1 MLAKEKKDEVR
12 AFLKESPHISL
23 QNVALLYD
31 VTYAQVYALNRE
43 VHGVKPRVKKAA
55 KKPAVK
61 AKAKMSRKAILAKAG
76 EAASK
81 LQGAT
86 VNVGPLEGM
95 DLNYEVMYQISRGK
109 QGRIEEASFVDLI
122 NQPPHYTKGGI
133 ETIDFIEAKDLNYN
147 LGNVVKYVSRSG
159 LKGTRIEDL
168 KKAKWYLE
176 REISSL
182 LGD

>member
-43 VHGVKPRVKKAA
+43 VHGVKPRAKKAA

-61 AKAKMSRKAILAKAG
+61 AKAKMGRKAILAKA
-76 EAASK
+76 ADQYPMPLLPPAP
-81 LQGAT
+81 
-86 VNVGPLEGM
+86 VMVYGPDM
-95 DLNYEVMYQISRGK
+95 V
-109 QGRIEEASFVDLI
+109 
-122 NQPPHYTKGGI
+122 NQPPHYTYGGI

-147 LGNVVKYVSRSG
+147 LGNVVKYVTRSG

-176 REISSL
+176 REIGSL

>member
-1 MLAKEKKDEVR
+1 MLSKEKKDEVR

-31 VTYAQVYALNRE
+31 VTYPQVYALNRE
-43 VHGVKPRVKKAA
+43 VHGVKPRVKK
-55 KKPAVK
+55 KPAVK
-61 AKAKMSRKAILAKAG
+61 AKSKMGRKAILKTAG
-76 EAASK
+76 DKFKESVLAASDVSMAM
-81 LQGAT
+81 AT
-86 VNVGPLEGM
+86 
-95 DLNYEVMYQISRGK
+95 QIKELTAKIDSEPQIYG
-109 QGRIEEASFVDLI
+109 QSIDMV

>member
-1 MLAKEKKDEVR
+1 MLTKEKKDEIR

-31 VTYAQVYALNRE
+31 VTYAQVYVLNRQ

-61 AKAKMSRKAILAKAG
+61 AKAKKKVTKYHAQLG
-76 EAASK
+76 EISVVAA
-81 LQGAT
+81 
-86 VNVGPLEGM
+86 EGLNS
-95 DLNYEVMYQISRGK
+95 DLLYQISRGK
-109 QGRIEEASFVDLI
+109 QGRIEDAAIDMV

-147 LGNVVKYVSRSG
+147 LGNVIKYVSRSG

-176 REISSL
+176 REISAL
-182 LGD
+182 LGS

>member
-1 MLAKEKKDEVR
+1 MLSKEKKDEIR

-31 VTYAQVYALNRE
+31 VTYPQVCALNRE
-43 VHGVKPRVKKAA
+43 VHGVKPRVKK
-55 KKPAVK
+55 KPAVK
-61 AKAKMSRKAILAKAG
+61 AKSKMGRKTAG
-76 EAASK
+76 DKFKQSVLAASDVSMVM
-81 LQGAT
+81 AT
-86 VNVGPLEGM
+86 
-95 DLNYEVMYQISRGK
+95 QIKELTAKIDSEPQIYG
-109 QGRIEEASFVDLI
+109 QSIDLI